1 MIVTRE
7 AVWTVPNLLTLA
19 RLGLGCVVFAL
30 VSIRQFHWALGV
42 FVIAALSDAA
52 DGYLARAL
60 GQVTALGRQLDPLV
74 DKLIVL
80 GTMIFLLPLPDT
92 GLEPWMVVAILIRE
106 LGVQTIRSL
115 IEGRGVAFGAK
126 AAGKLKMV
134 LQCLAV
140 SAILATQGIDGPR
153 WLELARDVLIWTAVG
168 LTVFSGVTYLRAAWP
183 HLSDSSRQEG

>member
-1 MIVTRE
+1 
-7 AVWTVPNLLTLA
+7 
-19 RLGLGCVVFAL
+19 
-30 VSIRQFHWALGV
+30 
-42 FVIAALSDAA
+42 
-52 DGYLARAL
+52 
-60 GQVTALGRQLDPLV
+60 
-74 DKLIVL
+74 
-80 GTMIFLLPLPDT
+80 
-92 GLEPWMVVAILIRE
+92 
-106 LGVQTIRSL
+106 L